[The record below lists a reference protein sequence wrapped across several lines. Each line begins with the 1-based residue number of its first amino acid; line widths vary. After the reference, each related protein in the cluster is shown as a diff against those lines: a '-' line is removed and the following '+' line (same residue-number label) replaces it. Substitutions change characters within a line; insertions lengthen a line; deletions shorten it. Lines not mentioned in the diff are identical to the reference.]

1 MNMNQAPSY
10 EELKDS
16 ECFWLQLTPV
26 IAGMN
31 ETLDGSIEDE
41 PISSFLYYE
50 SNISEVEDG
59 FDFPYQEMRINISE
73 RSSEAIRS
81 LSGKYPVGFVRF
93 YEDSASVTLMC
104 RSELVSRMVST
115 LGMVK
120 DNEIEFF
127 LTIPALPSTLPNVYP
142 VLNFQYRVRSSS
154 RKTSA

>member
-1 MNMNQAPSY
+1 MSQAPSY

-16 ECFWLQLTPV
+16 ECFWLQVTPH

-31 ETLDGSIEDE
+31 ETLDGRMEDE

-50 SNISEVEDG
+50 SKVTATDDG
-59 FDFPYQEMRINISE
+59 FAFPFQELRIDVSE
-73 RSSEAIRS
+73 RSREEIQS
-81 LSGKYPVGFVRF
+81 LSGKYPIGFFSF
-93 YEDSASVTLMC
+93 YEDSASATLMC

-127 LTIPALPSTLPNVYP
+127 ITLPVLPSELPNIFP
-142 VLNFQYRVRSSS
+142 VLNFQYRVRSLSG
-154 RKTSA
+154 AANA